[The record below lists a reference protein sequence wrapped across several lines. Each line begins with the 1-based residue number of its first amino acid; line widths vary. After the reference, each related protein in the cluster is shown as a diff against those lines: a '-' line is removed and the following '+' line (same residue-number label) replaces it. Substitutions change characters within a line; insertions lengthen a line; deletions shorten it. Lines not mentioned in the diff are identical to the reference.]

1 MRSRSAVGLDLL
13 CPEPFWTC
21 CTKSRQESESQA
33 VFADVDWRVS
43 DNLTL
48 NFGGRYTKDDK
59 ETFQTGMV
67 NATNEES

>member
-1 MRSRSAVGLDLL
+1 MPGAILDLL
-13 CPEPFWTC
+13 Q
-21 CTKSRQESESQA
+21 KSRQEVSPRPYLPTSTG
-33 VFADVDWRVS
+33 VS